1 MMATPRV
8 LVMDDDP
15 GCLAVVC
22 HLLRRAGYD
31 CHPASNTSAAIETI
45 RSETFDLLILDTGE
59 PTPGRLQ
66 TIRQLAQLA
75 GGSPMILTTGY
86 PTLEVALEAF
96 RLPVAAYLIKPVPK
110 EELLQNVQCAML
122 WTRTKRLASRAAERL
137 ERSRRSLAALA
148 KQFPVR
154 LTAPSCNP
162 LNAFAALTI
171 EHVLDSILDLRAL
184 ILALSGV
191 CEVRQPCHLLE
202 CPRLHHLASAVAKA
216 VAVLERTKR
225 AFKSKELGNL
235 RAELEQVLRCDWL
248 ARQPDA
254 ETTA

>member
-1 MMATPRV
+1 MTATPRV

-15 GCLAVVC
+15 GCLGVVC
-22 HLLRRAGYD
+22 HLLRRAGYE
-31 CHPASNTSAAIETI
+31 CRPASNTDAATQTI
-45 RSETFDLLILDTGE
+45 QTETFDLLILDTGE
-59 PTPGRLQ
+59 PATGRLQ

-75 GGSPMILTTGY
+75 EGSAMILTTGY

-96 RLPVAAYLIKPVPK
+96 RLPVIAYLIKPVPK
-110 EELLQNVQCAML
+110 EELLENVQCAML
-122 WTRTKRLASRAAERL
+122 WTRTKRLASEAAERL

-148 KQFPVR
+148 RQFPVR

-171 EHVLDSILDLRAL
+171 EHVLDSILDLKAL

-191 CEVRQPCHLLE
+191 REVRQPCHLLE

-216 VAVLERTKR
+216 ATVLERTKR

-235 RAELEQVLRCDWL
+235 RAELEEVLRCDWL

-254 ETTA
+254 ERKA

>member
-1 MMATPRV
+1 MTATPRV

-15 GCLAVVC
+15 GCLGVVC

-31 CHPASNTSAAIETI
+31 CYPTSNTNAAIETL
-45 RSETFDLLILDTGE
+45 RSGTFDVLILDTGE
-59 PTPGRLQ
+59 PATGRLE
-66 TIRQLAQLA
+66 TIRQLARLA
-75 GGSPMILTTGY
+75 DGSPMILTTGY

-96 RLPVAAYLIKPVPK
+96 RLPVTAYMIKPVPK
-110 EELLQNVQCAML
+110 EELLENVQCATL
-122 WTRTKRLASRAAERL
+122 WTRTKRLASEAAERL

-148 KQFPVR
+148 KQFPVP
-154 LTAPSCNP
+154 LGDTSCNP
-162 LNAFAALTI
+162 LKAFAALTI
-171 EHVLDSILDLRAL
+171 EHVLDSILDLKAL

-191 CEVRQPCHLLE
+191 REARQPCHLLE

-235 RAELEQVLRCDWL
+235 RAELEEILRSHWL
-248 ARQPDA
+248 GRQPDA